1 MCEAYMPMV
10 SMFFTAPLLHSSKPL
25 CGKRGMDDGNNTS
38 DENPLSSGF
47 GGCEPLY
54 MHRPCLGFSII
65 LGTALPG
72 VVLAVQEQLSNE
84 QRAVQVQLSN
94 EQHIQASLESIF
106 CGPLGDGPFV
116 ARDASGFGGHSSAIQ
131 EQVYVAL

>member
-1 MCEAYMPMV
+1 MPMV

-25 CGKRGMDDGNNTS
+25 CGKRGMDDGNNTR
-38 DENPLSSGF
+38 F

-65 LGTALPG
+65 LGATLPG

-84 QRAVQVQLSN
+84 QRAVQGQLSN

-116 ARDASGFGGHSSAIQ
+116 ARDASGLGGHSSAIQ